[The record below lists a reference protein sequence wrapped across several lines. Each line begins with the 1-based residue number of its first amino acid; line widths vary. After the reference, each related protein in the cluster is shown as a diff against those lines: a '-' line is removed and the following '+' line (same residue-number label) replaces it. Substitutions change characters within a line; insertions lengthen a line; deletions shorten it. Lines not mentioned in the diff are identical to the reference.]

1 MEQAEQADLGNIKVL
16 SIVQIASWQLHEL
29 IKYEET
35 KPSVRACVPS
45 LQRGAV
51 WSPRQVELLWD
62 SLLRGFPV
70 GSLIICKHLQGQ
82 KDIQA
87 KYGECINPTHHLL
100 DGQQRSNA
108 IALGF
113 VDPLKQKNIRD
124 ILWLDINPKEYL
136 ERRDS
141 TRSFLVRVTTVAH
154 PWGYKPNDSTDIL
167 PALQMR
173 DALKSFGWRDAND
186 KQISGKSM
194 RPSPSE
200 AWPLESKMPIPLGW
214 LLEAGM
220 NSTNSSE
227 FWIKLKYKLEC
238 CNQFEIN
245 DNYYKIIEKCLD
257 FISNQE
263 NSIHLES
270 IYKAFA
276 RVLNAKIVLLE
287 LPNEVLWQETPQE
300 LFAVEEKEKITNV
313 EHLFQRLNSNGTPLH
328 PDDKIYSMIK
338 AYWPSFEKPIRSNQL
353 KHIPDAKFAGVII
366 RAALTLSDA
375 DNLHP
380 ALDVNKIRQIARG
393 QNEKEKLY
401 KNALDEFLSF
411 DDEDT
416 ISKVQKCCEL
426 IDYWLLYR
434 RKDQEFG
441 VPAFIRSEIA
451 YRSSEVYLLI
461 FWLAKIQ
468 LDIFLWDL
476 SLAKKNTASISK
488 RITAI
493 ATAIHWFGI
502 NHEPIVKHI
511 FSKINLGAAHG
522 VINDSMF
529 IGVFDEKIK
538 NNIVSL
544 HPSDIENYEL
554 HENNDIKSWRWGGY
568 IDLLE
573 KNNPRKANFIRLMHR
588 GKSSRMASL
597 LAYVQRDYMH
607 DQFLNYDPSNIAFWE
622 GYNKPWD
629 YDHILAISLLSN
641 KRVDNEYM
649 LVCREFANTLG
660 NLRLVPFEENR
671 SDQATLAREKIIT
684 DDDIKNSFLSSR
696 NEVDKFSMGRDAMAN
711 DDNARSFINTTQI
724 RLVRV
729 YTEWWNML
737 EVEALFE

>member
-1 MEQAEQADLGNIKVL
+1 
-16 SIVQIASWQLHEL
+16 
-29 IKYEET
+29 
-35 KPSVRACVPS
+35 
-45 LQRGAV
+45 
-51 WSPRQVELLWD
+51 
-62 SLLRGFPV
+62 
-70 GSLIICKHLQGQ
+70 
-82 KDIQA
+82 
-87 KYGECINPTHHLL
+87 
-100 DGQQRSNA
+100 
-108 IALGF
+108 
-113 VDPLKQKNIRD
+113 
-124 ILWLDINPKEYL
+124 LWLDINPKEYL

-167 PALQMR
+167 PASQMR

-200 AWPLESKMPIPLGW
+200 AWPLESRMPIPLGW

-220 NSTNSSE
+220 NSTNSNE

-245 DNYYKIIEKCLD
+245 YNYYKIIEKCLD
-257 FISNQE
+257 FILNQE

-300 LFAVEEKEKITNV
+300 LFSAKEKEKITNV

-338 AYWPSFEKPIRSNQL
+338 AYWPSFENPIRRNQL

-401 KNALDEFLSF
+401 KNALDDFLNF

-461 FWLAKIQ
+461 FWLAKNQ
-468 LDIFLWDL
+468 LDISLWDL
-476 SLAKKNTASISK
+476 SLAKQNTASISK
-488 RITAI
+488 WITAI

-502 NHEPIVKHI
+502 NHEPIIKHI
-511 FSKINLGAAHG
+511 FFKIKLSAAHG

-529 IGVFDEKIK
+529 IGVFDDKIK

-544 HPSDIENYEL
+544 HPSAIENHEL
-554 HENNDIKSWRWGGY
+554 YKNNDIKGWRWGGY

-573 KNNPRKANFIRLMHR
+573 KDNPRKANFIRLMHR

-696 NEVDKFSMGRDAMAN
+696 NEVDKFSMGRDAMAS
-711 DDNARSFINTTQI
+711 DDNARSFINTSQI